1 MLIFVIIFNFAPIV
15 NKRFPRRIIKNEKG
29 VKRLMK
35 KIGEI
40 FFAVIVMLIA
50 LNVVNK
56 AEAAETEPLISVKL
70 SNYLGNK
77 SSITIQPSEIYRIKG
92 TNLILSAKKDY
103 EVKVTSSDIA
113 IYKGTEKLGEFPSF
127 EVTPSTYDATLS
139 IQGRKYLGDV
149 AFTNESQKYV
159 RPINTLP
166 IEDYL
171 KGVVPEESLKNWT
184 SLNTFK
190 AQAVAARSYAL
201 KHLNDSNLTDTQSRQ
216 VYGGKQ
222 ELSIT
227 PLTDQAVE
235 ETFGEVVTYNGRV
248 VETLFSSS
256 NGGIIESNSN
266 YWTNSA
272 PLPYF
277 QVKNDPY
284 DPQMPWKKVVN
295 KQQIDLSTKDLAA
308 SDTWWSQTNE
318 KDLKMTDNIKNKM
331 KANGLDTRDIKITDI
346 TKIDFYDR
354 ASGQRVTKGNLSV
367 RYIRKDDVDKDG
379 KILIH
384 DWNFT
389 GESAKT
395 VKDLIEGSSMLN
407 LYVTSIDEDDTSFT
421 VHGKGFGHGV
431 GMSQQGSNVMAN
443 QGLNYK
449 EILAFYYP
457 GTALTEYYS
466 TKAERSYK
474 TAPYAAALNSI
485 NETDTKITGKAEAN
499 TLVYVKFN
507 STSSAIAARGKA
519 DSEGNF
525 SVSIPKQAARTKI
538 YVILKN
544 DVNYSPYASTVV
556 KAIASPKNPAVN
568 ELKETDTV
576 VKGTTEANA
585 LVYVKF
591 GSTSGQ
597 IEARGKADAKGNFT
611 VAIPAQAAGTKV
623 YVIAKNAVKYSKYT
637 GVTVKTYSAPAA
649 PVIDPVTEADTVL
662 TGNAEANTAVYV
674 KLDSS
679 KNSIAFRGKTNAKGS
694 FSISISKQNAGKKI
708 YVVVK
713 NAVKYSPYTSTI
725 VKAQSA
731 PKAPSISAVTATSTA
746 ISGTAVPESLVYV
759 KAGSSSA
766 AILARG
772 NTNAS
777 GVYNVTIPTQSA
789 GTKIY
794 VVIKADGFYSP
805 YAWALVK

>member
-1 MLIFVIIFNFAPIV
+1 MLIFVIISDFVPIL
-15 NKRFPRRIIKNEKG
+15 NKRFSRRIIKNEKG

-35 KIGEI
+35 KIGKI

-50 LNVVNK
+50 LNIVNK

-70 SNYLGNK
+70 SNYLGSK
-77 SSITIQPSEIYRIKG
+77 SSITIQPSEIYRIKD
-92 TNLILSAKKDY
+92 TNLTLSAKKDY
-103 EVKVTSSDIA
+103 EVKVTSNGVA
-113 IYKGTEKLGEFPSF
+113 IYKGTEKLGEFSRF
-127 EVTPSTYDATLS
+127 EVTPSTYSATLS

-190 AQAVAARSYAL
+190 AQAVAARGYAL
-201 KHLNDSNLTDTQSRQ
+201 KHLKDSDLTDTQFKQ

-227 PLTDQAVE
+227 PLTDRAIE
-235 ETFGEVVTYNGRV
+235 ETFGEVVTYNGRTI
-248 VETLFSSS
+248 ETLFSSS
-256 NGGIIESNSN
+256 NGGIIEANSN
-266 YWTNSA
+266 YWPKGD

-331 KANGLDTRDIKITDI
+331 KANGLDTKDIKITEI

-354 ASGQRVTKGNLSV
+354 ASGQRVTKGDFGV
-367 RYIRKDDVDKDG
+367 HYIKKNDADKDG

-384 DWNFT
+384 DWNLT
-389 GESAKT
+389 GESAKI

-407 LYVTSIDEDDTSFT
+407 LYVTSIDKDDTSFT
-421 VHGKGFGHGV
+421 IHGKGFGHGV

-443 QGLNYK
+443 QGMAYK

-485 NETDTKITGKAEAN
+485 NETDTKISGKAEAN

-507 STSSAIAARGKA
+507 STSSAITARGKA
-519 DSEGNF
+519 DSNGNF
-525 SVSIPKQAARTKI
+525 SVSIPKQAAGTKI

-556 KAIASPKNPAVN
+556 KAIATPKNPAVN
-568 ELKETDTV
+568 ELKETDTA

-597 IEARGKADAKGNFT
+597 VEARGKADSKGNFT

-637 GVTVKTYSAPAA
+637 SVTVKAYPAPAA
-649 PVIDPVTEADTVL
+649 PVLNPVTEDDTVL
-662 TGNAEANTAVYV
+662 SGKAEANTTVYV

-679 KNSIAFRGKTNAKGS
+679 KNSTSFRGKTNAKGD
-694 FSISISKQNAGKKI
+694 FSISIPKQNAGRKMFVI
-708 YVVVK
+708 VK
-713 NAVKYSPYTSTI
+713 NTIKYSSYSSVT
-725 VKAQSA
+725 VQAKQA
-731 PKAPSISAVTATSTA
+731 PKAPTINSVIRTSTSV
-746 ISGTAVPESLVYV
+746 SGKATAGALVYV
-759 KAGSSSA
+759 KAGSSKSP
-766 AILARG
+766 IVGRG
-772 NTNAS
+772 KVDAKGTYKVS
-777 GVYNVTIPTQSA
+777 IPSQPT
-789 GTKIY
+789 GTRMY
-794 VVIKADGFYSP
+794 VIIKADGVYSP
-805 YAWALVK
+805 YAWTTVK

>member
-1 MLIFVIIFNFAPIV
+1 MLIFVIISDFVPIL
-15 NKRFPRRIIKNEKG
+15 NRRFPRRIIKNEKG

-35 KIGEI
+35 KIGKI

-50 LNVVNK
+50 LNIVNK

-70 SNYLGNK
+70 SNYLGSK
-77 SSITIQPSEIYRIKG
+77 SSITIQPSEIYRIKD
-92 TNLILSAKKDY
+92 TNLTLSAKKDY
-103 EVKVTSSDIA
+103 EVKVTSNGVA
-113 IYKGTEKLGEFPSF
+113 IYKGTEKLGEFPRF
-127 EVTPSTYDATLS
+127 EVTPSTYSATLS

-190 AQAVAARSYAL
+190 AQAIAARGYAL
-201 KHLNDSNLTDTQSRQ
+201 KHLKDSDLTDTQFKQ

-227 PLTDQAVE
+227 PLTDKAIE
-235 ETFGEVVTYNGRV
+235 ETFGEVVTYKGGV
-248 VETLFSSS
+248 VETFFSSS
-256 NGGIIESNSN
+256 NGGIIEANSN
-266 YWTNSA
+266 YWPKGD

-318 KDLKMTDNIKNKM
+318 KDLKVTDNIKNKM
-331 KANGLDTRDIKITDI
+331 KANGLDTKDIKITEI

-354 ASGQRVTKGNLSV
+354 GSGQRVTKGDLSV
-367 RYIRKDDVDKDG
+367 RYIKKNDVDKEG

-384 DWNFT
+384 DWDLT
-389 GESAKT
+389 GESANT
-395 VKDLIEGSSMLN
+395 VKNLIEGSSMLN
-407 LYVTSIDEDDTSFT
+407 LYVTKIEEGDTSFT
-421 VHGKGFGHGV
+421 IHGKGFGHGV

-443 QGLNYK
+443 QGMDYK

-457 GTALTEYYS
+457 GTALTEYYG

-474 TAPYAAALNSI
+474 TAPYAASLNSI

-507 STSSAIAARGKA
+507 STSAAIAARGKA
-519 DSEGNF
+519 DSNGNF
-525 SVSIPKQAARTKI
+525 SISIPKQAAGTKI

-544 DVNYSPYASTVV
+544 DVNYSPYALTVV
-556 KAIASPKNPAVN
+556 KAIDAPKNPAVN
-568 ELKETDTV
+568 ELKETDTA

-585 LVYVKF
+585 LVYIKF

-637 GVTVKTYSAPAA
+637 SVTVKAYPAPAA
-649 PVIDPVTEADTVL
+649 PVINPVTEDDTVL
-662 TGNAEANTAVYV
+662 SGKAEANTTVYV

-679 KNSIAFRGKTNAKGS
+679 KNSTSFRGKTNAKGD
-694 FSISISKQNAGKKI
+694 FSISIPKQNAGRKM
-708 YVVVK
+708 YVIVK
-713 NAVKYSPYTSTI
+713 NTVKYSSYSSVT
-725 VKAQSA
+725 VKAKPA
-731 PKAPSISAVTATSTA
+731 PKAPAIDSVIRTSTA
-746 ISGTAVPESLVYV
+746 VSGKAAAGALVYV
-759 KAGSSSA
+759 KAGSSKSS
-766 AILARG
+766 IVGRGKVDARG
-772 NTNAS
+772 I
-777 GVYNVTIPTQSA
+777 YKVTIPSQKA
-789 GTKIY
+789 GTRMY
-794 VVIKADGFYSP
+794 VIIKADGVYSP
-805 YAWALVK
+805 YAWTTVK

>member
-1 MLIFVIIFNFAPIV
+1 
-15 NKRFPRRIIKNEKG
+15 
-29 VKRLMK
+29 MK
-35 KIGEI
+35 KIGKV

-103 EVKVTSSDIA
+103 EVKVTSNGTA

-190 AQAVAARSYAL
+190 AQAIAARGYAL
-201 KHLNDSNLTDTQSRQ
+201 KHLKDSDLTDTQFKQ

-227 PLTDQAVE
+227 PLTDKAVE
-235 ETFGEVVTYNGRV
+235 ETFGEVVTYNGRAI
-248 VETLFSSS
+248 ETLFSSS
-256 NGGIIESNSN
+256 NGGIIEANSN
-266 YWTNSA
+266 YWPKGD

-331 KANGLDTRDIKITDI
+331 KANGLDTKDIKITDI

-354 ASGQRVTKGNLSV
+354 ASGQRVTKGDLSV
-367 RYIRKDDVDKDG
+367 RYIKKDDVDKDG
-379 KILIH
+379 KILIR
-384 DWNFT
+384 DWNLT

-407 LYVTSIDEDDTSFT
+407 LYVTSIDEGDTSFT
-421 VHGKGFGHGV
+421 IHGKGFGHGV

-443 QGLNYK
+443 QGLDYK

-474 TAPYAAALNSI
+474 TAPYAAALNTI
-485 NETDTKITGKAEAN
+485 NETDTKITGKAEEN

-525 SVSIPKQAARTKI
+525 SVSIPKQAAGTKI

-544 DVNYSPYASTVV
+544 DVNYSPYSSTVV
-556 KAIASPKNPAVN
+556 KAIAAPKNPAVN
-568 ELKETDTV
+568 ELKETDTA
-576 VKGTTEANA
+576 VKGITEANA

-611 VAIPAQAAGTKV
+611 VAIPAQGAGTKV
-623 YVIAKNAVKYSKYT
+623 YVIAKNAVKYS
-637 GVTVKTYSAPAA
+637 
-649 PVIDPVTEADTVL
+649 
-662 TGNAEANTAVYV
+662 
-674 KLDSS
+674 
-679 KNSIAFRGKTNAKGS
+679 
-694 FSISISKQNAGKKI
+694 
-708 YVVVK
+708 
-713 NAVKYSPYTSTI
+713 PYTSTT

-731 PKAPSISAVTATSTA
+731 PKAPSISVVTATSTA
-746 ISGTAVPESLVYV
+746 ISGTAVPGSLVYV

-777 GVYNVTIPTQSA
+777 GVYNVTIPAQSA

-794 VVIKADGFYSP
+794 VVIKADGVYSP
-805 YAWALVK
+805 YAWTLVK

>member
-1 MLIFVIIFNFAPIV
+1 
-15 NKRFPRRIIKNEKG
+15 
-29 VKRLMK
+29 MK
-35 KIGEI
+35 KIGKI

-92 TNLILSAKKDY
+92 TNLILNAKKDY

-113 IYKGTEKLGEFPSF
+113 IYKGTEKLAEFSSF

-318 KDLKMTDNIKNKM
+318 KDLKMADNIKNKM
-331 KANGLDTRDIKITDI
+331 KANGLDTKDIKITDI

-354 ASGQRVTKGNLSV
+354 ASGQRVTKGDLSV
-367 RYIRKDDVDKDG
+367 RYIKKDDVDKDG

-384 DWNFT
+384 DWDYI

-407 LYVTSIDEDDTSFT
+407 LYVTSIDEGDTSFT
-421 VHGKGFGHGV
+421 IRGKGFGHGV

-443 QGLNYK
+443 QGMDYK

-507 STSSAIAARGKA
+507 STSSAITARGKA
-519 DSEGNF
+519 DSDGNF
-525 SVSIPKQAARTKI
+525 SVSIPKQAAGTKI

-556 KAIASPKNPAVN
+556 KAIAAPKNPAVN
-568 ELKETDTV
+568 ELKETDTA

-585 LVYVKF
+585 LVYIKF

-611 VAIPAQAAGTKV
+611 VAIPAQASGTKV

-637 GVTVKTYSAPAA
+637 SVTVKAYPAPAA
-649 PVIDPVTEADTVL
+649 PVLNAVTEADTVL
-662 TGNAEANTAVYV
+662 SGKAEANTTVYV

-679 KNSIAFRGKTNAKGS
+679 KNSTSFRGKTNAKGS
-694 FSISISKQNAGKKI
+694 FSISIPKQNAGRKM
-708 YVVVK
+708 YVIVK
-713 NAVKYSPYTSTI
+713 NTVKYSSYSSVT
-725 VKAQSA
+725 VQAKQA
-731 PKAPSISAVTATSTA
+731 PKAPTINSVTRTSTA
-746 ISGTAVPESLVYV
+746 VSGKAAAGALVYV
-759 KAGSSSA
+759 KAGSSKSS
-766 AILARG
+766 IIGRGKVDARG
-772 NTNAS
+772 TYKVS
-777 GVYNVTIPTQSA
+777 ISSQPT
-789 GTKIY
+789 GTRMYLI
-794 VVIKADGFYSP
+794 IKADGVYSP
-805 YAWALVK
+805 YAWTTVR